1 MSKLDALD
9 VSILKLLQQNGKRP
23 YSEVAKLLEVS
34 EGTIRSRINRMLNEK
49 VFEFIIHMD
58 PNKIGLQVQAI
69 IGIATKLGYQEQ
81 VAMKLN
87 QCREVRFVGV
97 FSGRHDLILQAYFK
111 NNEAL
116 VDFVNGELAQLEG
129 IDTVD
134 VSIELKQYK
143 DSFSYI
149 VNGEGHLE
157 ENSNGVRK

>member
-1 MSKLDALD
+1 MTKIDSLDT
-9 VSILKLLQQNGKRP
+9 SILKLLQENGKRS
-23 YSEVAKLLEVS
+23 YTEMAKMLEVS
-34 EGTIRSRINRMLNEK
+34 EGTIRTRVNRMLNDK
-49 VFEFIIHMD
+49 IFEFIIHMD

-81 VAMKLN
+81 VANRLN
-87 QCREVRFVGV
+87 QCKEVRFVGV

-116 VDFVNGELAQLEG
+116 VDFVNEELAQLEG

-149 VNGEGHLE
+149 ANGEEHHEYVE
-157 ENSNGVRK
+157 ENS

>member
-1 MSKLDALD
+1 MTKIDSLDT
-9 VSILKLLQQNGKRP
+9 SILKLLQENGKRS
-23 YSEVAKLLEVS
+23 YTEMAKMLEVS
-34 EGTIRSRINRMLNEK
+34 EGTIRTRVNRMLNDK
-49 VFEFIIHMD
+49 IFEFIIHMD

-81 VAMKLN
+81 VANRLN
-87 QCREVRFVGV
+87 QCKEVRFVGV

-116 VDFVNGELAQLEG
+116 VDFVNEELAQLEG

-149 VNGEGHLE
+149 VNGEEHHEHVE
-157 ENSNGVRK
+157 ENS

>member
-97 FSGRHDLILQAYFK
+97 FSGRHDLILQALEVANCGFPFESRPTSIPLA
-111 NNEAL
+111 NC
-116 VDFVNGELAQLEG
+116 ELPLP
-129 IDTVD
+129 
-134 VSIELKQYK
+134 VSSKACEIK
-143 DSFSYI
+143 
-149 VNGEGHLE
+149 
-157 ENSNGVRK
+157 

>member
-1 MSKLDALD
+1 
-9 VSILKLLQQNGKRP
+9 
-23 YSEVAKLLEVS
+23 
-34 EGTIRSRINRMLNEK
+34 
-49 VFEFIIHMD
+49 MD

-157 ENSNGVRK
+157 ENSNGVRKLYNVSCPLLT